1 MNKRAFIQ
9 SSTTQ
14 LSTREQILQAAFET
28 FGDLGYAETTVRKI
42 ADRAG
47 IAPGS
52 IYTYFADKKEL
63 FRATVE
69 AGWKDFEAE
78 IEEILQRDQSYQES
92 LTSIVE
98 RGFESLRQ
106 MSPLLR
112 GMFSEANRMDL
123 VADHI
128 ETICESVEQIVLQG
142 GKSHAPAA
150 ARLAASVSA
159 GHSAEFPRFHM
170 RLLVSGVLLR
180 VAVTAPEDLDEELRS
195 MKRNLIYGF
204 ITHSLQN
211 SLQNGRSTSAAG
223 SGVEDSPS

>member
-1 MNKRAFIQ
+1 MNKRAFIP
-9 SSTTQ
+9 
-14 LSTREQILQAAFET
+14 LSTKEQILRAAFET
-28 FGDLGYAETTVRKI
+28 FGDLGYAETTVRTI

-63 FRATVE
+63 FRAAVE
-69 AGWKDFEAE
+69 AGWRDFEAE

-98 RGFESLRQ
+98 RGFESLRR

-123 VADHI
+123 VADHV
-128 ETICESVEQIVLQG
+128 ETICDSFEPILLRG
-142 GKSHAPAA
+142 GPAGA
-150 ARLAASVSA
+150 AETACTP
-159 GHSAEFPRFHM
+159 GHSREFPRFHI

-180 VAVTAPEDLDEELRS
+180 VAVTAPEDLDEELTN

-204 ITHSLQN
+204 ITHTLH
-211 SLQNGRSTSAAG
+211 GG
-223 SGVEDSPS
+223 GEDSPS